1 MLLKKNPA
9 RSSTATLRHDVAKW
23 LFHEQNLKVIL
34 EAYNRALFHFPFD
47 HFPLEAEYHIWGA
60 LKKSPVFVPAHAASA
75 VLQSDELLFH
85 FSAASGADF
94 IAFPHEANPP

>member
-1 MLLKKNPA
+1 MM
-9 RSSTATLRHDVAKW
+9 SQSGCS
-23 LFHEQNLKVIL
+23 HEPNLTVIL
-34 EAYNRALFHFPFD
+34 EAYNRALF

-60 LKKSPVFVPAHAASA
+60 LKKSPVFDPAHAASA

-94 IAFPHEANPP
+94 IAFPHEADSLE

>member
-1 MLLKKNPA
+1 MM
-9 RSSTATLRHDVAKW
+9 SQSGCS
-23 LFHEQNLKVIL
+23 HEQNLKVIL

-94 IAFPHEANPP
+94 IAFPHEANPPLFKNLIYDSGLFHF